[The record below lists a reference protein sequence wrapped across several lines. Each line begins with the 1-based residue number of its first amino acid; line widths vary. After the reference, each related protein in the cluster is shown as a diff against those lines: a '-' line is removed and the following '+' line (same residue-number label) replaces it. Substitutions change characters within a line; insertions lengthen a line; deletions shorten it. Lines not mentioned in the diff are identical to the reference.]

1 MNNTQYLLQR
11 HYNRLG
17 IPTFPDPETLR
28 REEWSHT
35 FAQLIGPIP
44 RELQTLMRQNLVM
57 GAFRYGRLGAEGKP
71 RWNRMKDIQ
80 RRLALYA
87 QNHNLEHVVDC
98 LNLAMCEYVEGYS
111 RNPPFPDRGI
121 TLLEP
126 SCRLYFISHNF
137 RAYGRCLS
145 SIPAETEVSR
155 EMHFLEACRL
165 LVAEFEAPSFP
176 DAHIHINA
184 SETDVHTEA
193 H

>member
-11 HYNRLG
+11 HYHRLG

-35 FAQLIGPIP
+35 FATLVGPIP

-80 RRLALYA
+80 RRLALYV
-87 QNHNLEHVVDC
+87 QNHNLEHIVDC
-98 LNLAMCEYVEGYS
+98 LNLAMCEYVEGYNS
-111 RNPPFPDRGI
+111 PPSKVANDVYLGDSHRTRVIATGFQYYGNSALAQATREDC
-121 TLLEP
+121 LL
-126 SCRLYFISHNF
+126 S
-137 RAYGRCLS
+137 
-145 SIPAETEVSR
+145 
-155 EMHFLEACRL
+155 ACRL
-165 LVAEFEAPSFP
+165 LVAEFESPSFP

>member
-11 HYNRLG
+11 HYHRLG
-17 IPTFPDPETLR
+17 IPTFPDPDTLR
-28 REEWSHT
+28 REEWSHE

-44 RELQTLMRQNLVM
+44 RELQTLMRQNLIM

-80 RRLALYA
+80 RRLGLYA

-98 LNLAMCEYVEGYS
+98 LNLAMCEYVEGYPL
-111 RNPPFPDRGI
+111 NPPCCDIPNRIFF
-121 TLLEP
+121 LEGE
-126 SCRLYFISHNF
+126 RLRLISHGFFVYGYTKVVQPAAREDNF
-137 RAYGRCLS
+137 LASG
-145 SIPAETEVSR
+145 
-155 EMHFLEACRL
+155 RL
-165 LVAEFEAPSFP
+165 LVREFESPSFP

-184 SETDVHTEA
+184 GETDVHTEA